1 MATFQKRGITCN
13 IIDISYVLQVHR
25 LGVRVGNHSGG
36 WAVWVANAR
45 NGKPGCEMQACNY
58 LHSNIG
64 SEGGQNTAVKVKVFS
79 VVESLR

>member
-1 MATFQKRGITCN
+1 MATVQKRGIICN
-13 IIDISYVLQVHR
+13 IIDFSYVLQVHR

-36 WAVWVANAR
+36 RAVWVANAR
-45 NGKPGCEMQACNY
+45 NGKPGRETQACDY